1 MIKQEQIAQIRNRAS
16 IVEVISDYV
25 TLKKAGRNHMGLC
38 PFHGEKTPSFT
49 VNEEKGIYHCFG
61 CQTGGSVFQF
71 LMQYDHLTFPEAVER
86 VAKRYGIEIE
96 RDQRGTPYGDQGER
110 ERLYRL
116 NERAATNYQR
126 MLTAHP
132 EGKRARD
139 YLKQRGLDEATVKS
153 FMIGY
158 APPHGSGLIE
168 VLKQEKFSLQDALKL
183 GLLGQKSPQQFH
195 EKFFAR
201 VIFPIL
207 NAGGKVVAFGG
218 RVLDQGLPK
227 YLNSSETPL
236 FHKSGTLYGL
246 FHAKDGIRK
255 ADRVVVVEG
264 YLDVIA
270 LFQHDITYTV
280 ATLGTALTVDHV
292 RLLSRYS
299 KNIIALFDGD
309 AAGHKAASRSFEIFV
324 EAGMLGRAAFL
335 PAGEDPDTFVR
346 QQGKPAL
353 ETILDR
359 AVPLADYFFTWLEQ
373 RYGQSL
379 EGKSQIA
386 AEIGRVLGKVRNPF
400 EVDLLVR
407 RAVDTL
413 GIREEVLRRPA
424 ANAAPTPVHPNA
436 AKIPATGKP
445 ATNRDDVA
453 ERFLVALLLAYPQKV
468 VPEIERYHEARQA
481 LSGKW
486 AEVVDVIIAEWQEH
500 SKVDVVSI
508 GQRLAADRAVELTGL
523 ALEGERV
530 NEAECGRMAT
540 DCLIHLRRQHL
551 RSLERTL
558 RLAIRAAEER
568 KDENAKR
575 ERILE
580 WQDTVRKERQL
591 ERRRLDPK
599 NMTS

>member
-25 TLKKAGRNHMGLC
+25 TLKKTGRNHMGLC

-61 CQTGGSVFQF
+61 CQTGGSVFNF

-96 RDQRGTPYGDQGER
+96 RDQRAGQYGDQGAR
-110 ERLYRL
+110 ELLYRL
-116 NERAATNYQR
+116 NERAAANYQR

-132 EGKRARD
+132 EGKRARE
-139 YLKQRGLDEATVKS
+139 YLKQRGLDDATVNT
-153 FMIGY
+153 FMLGF
-158 APPHGSGLIE
+158 APPYGSGLLE
-168 VLKQEKFSLQDALKL
+168 VIRQEKFSVQDALKL
-183 GLLGQKSPQQFH
+183 GLLGQKAPQHFH

-201 VIFPIL
+201 VMFPIL
-207 NAGGKVVAFGG
+207 NPAGKVVAFGG
-218 RVLDQGLPK
+218 RVLDQALPK

-270 LFQHDITYTV
+270 LFQHGIDYAV

-292 RLLSRYS
+292 RLLSRYT

-309 AAGHKAASRSFEIFV
+309 TAGQKAASRSFEVFV

-346 QQGKPAL
+346 KQGKPAL
-353 ETILDR
+353 EAVLDR
-359 AVPLADYFFTWLEQ
+359 SVPLPDYFFEWLD
-373 RYGQSL
+373 RRFGRSL
-379 EGKSQIA
+379 EGKKQT
-386 AEIGRVLGKVRNPF
+386 AEEVNRVLAKVRSQV

-407 RAVDTL
+407 RASEL
-413 GIREEVLRRPA
+413 GIDEHVLRRSTIPTVGSARTVASHPA
-424 ANAAPTPVHPNA
+424 AAAVSA
-436 AKIPATGKP
+436 AQD
-445 ATNRDDVA
+445 NMA
-453 ERFLVALLLAYPQKV
+453 ERTLVSLLLAYPKKV
-468 VPEIERYHEARQA
+468 VPEIEKNSEVRQA
-481 LSGKW
+481 LSAKW
-486 AEVVDVIIAEWQEH
+486 GEVVDVIIAEWQEH
-500 SKVDVVSI
+500 SKVDVVRV
-508 GQRLAADRAVELTGL
+508 GQRLAADRAAELTGL

-530 NEAECGRMAT
+530 DEAESGRMAT

-558 RLAIRAAEER
+558 RMAIRAAEER

-580 WQDTVRKERQL
+580 WQDIVRKERQL
-591 ERRRLDPK
+591 ERRRLEPK
-599 NMTS
+599 NMTN

>member
-25 TLKKAGRNHMGLC
+25 TLKKTGRNHMGLC

-49 VNEEKGIYHCFG
+49 VNEEKGIFHCFG
-61 CQTGGSVFQF
+61 CQAGGSVFNF
-71 LMQYDHLTFPEAVER
+71 LMQYDHLSFPEAVER

-96 RDQRGTPYGDQGER
+96 RDQRGGQYGDQGAR
-110 ERLYRL
+110 ELLYRL
-116 NERAATNYQR
+116 NERAAVNYQR

-132 EGKRARD
+132 EGKRARE
-139 YLKQRGLDEATVKS
+139 YLKQRGLDEATVKN
-153 FMIGY
+153 FMIGF
-158 APPHGSGLIE
+158 APPYGSGLIE
-168 VLKQEKFSLQDALKL
+168 VIKQEKFSVQDALKL
-183 GLLGQKSPQQFH
+183 GLIGQKAPQQYH

-201 VIFPIL
+201 VMFPIL
-207 NAGGKVVAFGG
+207 NPGGKVVAFGG
-218 RVLDQGLPK
+218 RVLDQALPK

-255 ADRVVVVEG
+255 SDRVVVVEG

-270 LFQHDITYTV
+270 LFQHGIDYAV

-292 RLLSRYS
+292 RLLSRYT

-309 AAGHKAASRSFEIFV
+309 VAGQKAASRSFEVFV
-324 EAGMLGRAAFL
+324 EAGLLGRAAFL
-335 PAGEDPDTFVR
+335 PPSEDPDTFVR
-346 QQGKPAL
+346 KQGKAAL
-353 ETILDR
+353 EAILEK
-359 AVPLADYFFTWLEQ
+359 AVPLPDYFFEWLDK
-373 RYGQSL
+373 RFGRTL
-379 EGKSQIA
+379 EGKKQT
-386 AEIGRVLGKVRNPF
+386 AEEVNRVLTKVRTQV

-407 RAVDTL
+407 RAADL
-413 GIREEVLRRPA
+413 GIDERVLRRPVA
-424 ANAAPTPVHPNA
+424 SQPQVRNAAGIAPVPVL
-436 AKIPATGKP
+436 
-445 ATNRDDVA
+445 RDDFA
-453 ERFLVALLLAYPQKV
+453 ERSLVALMLVYPQRI
-468 VPEIERYHEARQA
+468 VPEVETNGEVRQA
-481 LSGKW
+481 LSAKW
-486 AEVVDVIIAEWQEH
+486 AQVVDVIIAEWQEH
-500 SKVDVVSI
+500 SKVDVVRV
-508 GQRLAADRAVELTGL
+508 GQRLAAERAAELTGL

-530 NEAECGRMAT
+530 EEAESGRMAS

-558 RLAIRAAEER
+558 RMAIRAAEER

-580 WQDTVRKERQL
+580 WQDIVRKERQL